1 MVLIVTQ
8 RDGSINVS
16 INEENLVVPY
26 TDEVYG
32 KLVVLTAKFKSVETF
47 ADAKAIQEEARQ
59 LVSEVKPKESNFV
72 ETAAPNDIAYDEIKG
87 TYHLKTKDGVISN
100 IALPKALVQRMLTSA
115 EKGID
120 ISPLVK
126 ATIRFFR
133 NPKLNNRKLKAF
145 SQYINYTMVDEKK
158 LEQLEKEGYTKEKA
172 LELASFYQTP
182 ITLEG
187 LLCTYKVS
195 REVKTKWALD
205 ENGNKVQIPR
215 YGKTIN
221 DLTGEVTD
229 LTPEFVED
237 RIFEPAVVGR
247 DHDAFYCESVDG
259 NFKVL
264 DHIYKVG
271 HVQYLAEWNQVNCTD
286 GHFGGGGL
294 HLGNLNYIAGYHT
307 EGDTVVHNCFV
318 DPMHIGAFTDEG
330 EGAIRTKQLFIH
342 SSKAGDNRGIY
353 FSSKY
358 AAKCDEEWE
367 AMKEEAIKNS
377 EELLKSK
384 SDETS
389 EKNNFLNSL

>member
-16 INEENLVVPY
+16 INEENLVIPY
-26 TDEVYG
+26 TAEVYG
-32 KLVVLTAKFKSVETF
+32 KLVVLTDKFKSVETF

-72 ETAAPNDIAYDEIKG
+72 ETAAPNDIAYDEAKG
-87 TYHLKTKDGVISN
+87 TYHLKTKDGVIGS
-100 IALPKALVQRMLTSA
+100 IALPKALVERMLTSA

-133 NPKLNNRKLKAF
+133 NPKLNKRKLKEF
-145 SQYINYTMVDEKK
+145 SHYINYVMVDKEK
-158 LEQLEKEGYTKEKA
+158 LEQLQKEGYTEEKA

-221 DLTGEVTD
+221 DLTGEITESI
-229 LTPEFVED
+229 PEFVED

-247 DHDAFYCESVDG
+247 AHDAFYCESLDG
-259 NFKVL
+259 TFKVL

-271 HVQYLAEWNQVNCTD
+271 HVQYLEDWKQVNCTD

-294 HLGNLNYIAGYHT
+294 HLGNLNYINGYHT

-318 DPMHIGAFTDEG
+318 DPMHIGAFTDKG
-330 EGAIRTKQLFIH
+330 EGAMRVKQLFIH

-358 AAKCDEEWE
+358 AAMCDEEWE
-367 AMKEEAIKNS
+367 VMKQEAIKNS
-377 EELLKSK
+377 EELLKNFES
-384 SDETS
+384 ETS
-389 EKNNFLNSL
+389 DKNNFLNSL